1 MWLGGGVVL
10 SLIGF
15 VVIGPLLA
23 GAVVRVLGA
32 VLNDVR
38 AGDAYGYYAYYSY
51 LPGYEASDEGEPDER
66 EPARQLT
73 GE

>member
-15 VVIGPLLA
+15 VVIGPVLA

-32 VLNDVR
+32 VVLR
-38 AGDAYGYYAYYSY
+38 FSG
-51 LPGYEASDEGEPDER
+51 
-66 EPARQLT
+66 PADGPRDHQQ
-73 GE
+73 